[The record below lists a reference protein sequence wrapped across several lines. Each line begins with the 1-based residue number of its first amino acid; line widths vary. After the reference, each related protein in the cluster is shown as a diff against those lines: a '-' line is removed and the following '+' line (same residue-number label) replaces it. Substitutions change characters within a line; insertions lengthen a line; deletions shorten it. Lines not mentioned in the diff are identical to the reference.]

1 MCPIGYNDIYFFQ
14 SKYYYILY
22 DMLVSQ
28 WNLGE
33 ENVLYDLTCLKV
45 INIINMLSL
54 LSFLVLAGLY
64 LRSSVEM
71 VMRRAI
77 DRVRY
82 ITQL

>member
-45 INIINMLSL
+45 INN
-54 LSFLVLAGLY
+54 Y
-64 LRSSVEM
+64 
-71 VMRRAI
+71 
-77 DRVRY
+77 
-82 ITQL
+82 